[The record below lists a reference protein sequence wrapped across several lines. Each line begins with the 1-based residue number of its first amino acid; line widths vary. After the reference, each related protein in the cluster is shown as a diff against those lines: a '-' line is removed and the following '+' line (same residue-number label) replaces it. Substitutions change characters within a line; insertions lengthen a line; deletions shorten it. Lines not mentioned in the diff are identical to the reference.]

1 MPDLNVFAPY
11 AQARQAGQ
19 RNRLALLQNQLAA
32 RRSQN
37 QRMGLLQLEEA
48 MRRKRGEEQRQA
60 AANDPYRQAQIKDLL
75 NRIAGFDAQ
84 QERENERLGL
94 YRSNIESLIAHRAKI
109 ANRANSEQGPS
120 SPEELTGWITADT
133 MLRRLEELRRL
144 DRTNRTPQLR
154 EVSEGNFQWIEP
166 PDPLTPA
173 ERKEYED
180 LMYREPS
187 LRKQR
192 ALIAAMAKG
201 RQRYELGSSE
211 ETQDDLGDPS
221 AEAIWE
227 AYH

>member
-37 QRMGLLQLEEA
+37 QSMGLLQLQEA
-48 MRRKRGEEQRQA
+48 MRRKREEEQRQA
-60 AANDPYRQAQIKDLL
+60 EANDPYRKAQIKDLL

-94 YRSNIESLIAHRAKI
+94 YRSNIESLIA
-109 ANRANSEQGPS
+109 NRANSEQGHS

-144 DRTNRTPQLR
+144 DRTNRTSQLH
-154 EVSEGNFQWIEP
+154 EVSEGNFQWIPP

-173 ERKEYED
+173 ERKEYQE
-180 LMYREPS
+180 LMFREPS